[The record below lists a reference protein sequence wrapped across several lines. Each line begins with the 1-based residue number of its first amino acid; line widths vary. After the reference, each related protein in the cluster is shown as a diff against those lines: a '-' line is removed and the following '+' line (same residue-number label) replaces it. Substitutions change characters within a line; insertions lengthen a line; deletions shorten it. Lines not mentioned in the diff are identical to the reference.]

1 MFKCKM
7 MLTRNSNAGA
17 CAVATFFLSWF
28 FVGTGWLMNIQNL
41 WQWWPASN
49 RVADVG
55 IEWIVSLV
63 GVFVFPVGAVTG
75 WLF

>member
-1 MFKCKM
+1 
-7 MLTRNSNAGA
+7 
-17 CAVATFFLSWF
+17 
-28 FVGTGWLMNIQNL
+28 MNIQNL

-49 RVADVG
+49 RIADVG

-75 WLF
+75 WAL